1 MIDKDLLKNSLSID
15 QIFQIV
21 SNFGGN
27 PTYAKNGLIA
37 DTICHNSP
45 GQGSHKL
52 YYYEDSKTFHCY
64 TGDCGN
70 FDIYEL
76 VKRVFKIQKNQ
87 DLEFSACLYFVA
99 NFFNIND
106 FTFTFDS
113 SENVAP
119 RNELIDFLDRVE
131 QWRPTE
137 KVILKEYDGTILK
150 NLPCYRIKDWE
161 KEGIKYGTL
170 KKYEIRFY
178 SPSKKIVIPHRDIN
192 GRLIGI
198 RGRALSDF
206 DIENF
211 GKYMPLYLTNGQSF
225 AHPLGYNL
233 YGLYKTKKNIGK
245 MKKAIIF
252 EGEKSVMKLDSYVK
266 NNFSVAACGSKCEAR
281 EEKHEVQFS
290 HGSLGFR
297 FVRGFFVMG
306 LFRGLRSG
314 CRRLRVDRVRNFG
327 RRGGSRRSMR
337 PGMRNGRPGRG
348 FCPRPEPRRVRRRR
362 YLRRRLCPRFGP

>member
-1 MIDKDLLKNSLSID
+1 MIDKDLLKNSLTID

-21 SNFGGN
+21 SKFGGN
-27 PTYAKNGLIA
+27 PTYAKNGLIS
-37 DTICHNSP
+37 DTICHNQP

-106 FTFTFDS
+106 FTFAFDS
-113 SENVAP
+113 AENIAP
-119 RNELIDFLDRVE
+119 KNELIDFLDRVE

-211 GKYMPLYLTNGQSF
+211 GKYMPLYLTNGESF

-233 YGLYKTKKNIGK
+233 YGLYKTKKNISK

-252 EGEKSVMKLDSYVK
+252 EGEKSVMKLDSYIK
-266 NNFSVAACGSKCEAR
+266 NNFSVAACGSNISSYQINLLLELGV
-281 EEKHEVQFS
+281 EEIIIAFDKQYKRYCDKEYHEWFNKLKKIS
-290 HGSLGFR
+290 DR
-297 FVRGFFVMG
+297 YKNYVRMTFTFDKNDLLEYKDSPIDKGYDTF
-306 LFRGLRSG
+306 LKILDKRI
-314 CRRLRVDRVRNFG
+314 
-327 RRGGSRRSMR
+327 
-337 PGMRNGRPGRG
+337 
-348 FCPRPEPRRVRRRR
+348 EI
-362 YLRRRLCPRFGP
+362 